1 MTLIERIARVLAG
14 QFYSR
19 NAGGAA
25 GDEPAADLV
34 DEQWPDFA
42 DDAMAVLRTLR
53 EPNAAVARA
62 GDATIWHHMVDAAI
76 AEADWT

>member
-25 GDEPAADLV
+25 GDEPAASLV
-34 DEQWPDFA
+34 DQQWPDFA
-42 DDAMAVLRTLR
+42 DDALAVLRTLR
-53 EPNAAVARA
+53 EPNATVARA
-62 GDATIWHHMVDAAI
+62 GDAATWHHMVDAAI
-76 AEADWT
+76 AEAGPA